1 MESVRYLSSGLA
13 ALSAGLV
20 AVALAASPA
29 LAAGSVLTPSA
40 QAVQVGE
47 TIGLSVTGFKPCP
60 APGSPAVF
68 WDQNPL
74 PYKLVAGSLTANDFT
89 VDFVVPSSPVG
100 SHLIA
105 AGCRTRNT
113 YALQQRVPVKVV
125 AAALALAPSPQSVQA
140 GGTVTMTGSGFVLCT
155 DPAGSTTVEL
165 SANGRP
171 LATASGS
178 NGAFQHAITVP
189 SGTPAGPYPV
199 TAQCSAQPSSDLTS
213 TSVYVV
219 TLALSPSSGIPGTT
233 ISVAGAGYTQC
244 HEVQLQLLRDTTQ
257 AAATSSPFVPANGS
271 FTAEVTVPSS
281 AAPGADYQV
290 DAGCYPAAG
299 TSAAIAVE
307 PFAVTSPAS
316 STSPTPSSTP
326 TSSTSPTPSS
336 TPTSSTSPS
345 PAHSGTTTSP
355 SSPGSPSPHAS
366 RHTGGRWAPV
376 ALVGGTG
383 AGLALAALFL
393 VRALSMAHGK
403 RGRGWVNKH
412 LRVVAGSAGPLSADV
427 EHRPGAVSVSVGLEP
442 HLDHLGHQQYEEVTA
457 R

>member
-1 MESVRYLSSGLA
+1 M
-13 ALSAGLV
+13 
-20 AVALAASPA
+20 AVALSASPA

-40 QAVQVGE
+40 QTVQVGE

-60 APGSPAVF
+60 ALESPAVL

-74 PYKLVAGSLTANDFT
+74 SYKLVAGSLTANDFT

-105 AGCRTRNT
+105 AGCPTVNGN
-113 YALQQRVPVKVV
+113 ALQQRVPVKVV

-140 GGTVTMTGSGFVLCT
+140 GGTVTMTGSGFTQCT

-165 SANGRP
+165 SANGTP
-171 LATASGS
+171 LVTASGS
-178 NGAFQHAITVP
+178 NGAFKQAITIP

-199 TAQCSAQPSSDLTS
+199 TAQCPAQPGSDLTS
-213 TSVYVV
+213 TNEYVV

-244 HEVQLQLLRDTTQ
+244 HEVQLQLLRDTTHVV
-257 AAATSSPFVPANGS
+257 ATSSPLVPVSGS

-281 AAPGADYQV
+281 AALGTDYQV
-290 DAGCYPAAG
+290 DAGCYSAAG
-299 TSAAIAVE
+299 TSAAIAIE

-326 TSSTSPTPSS
+326 N
-336 TPTSSTSPS
+336 SSTSPS

-355 SSPGSPSPHAS
+355 SSPGSPSPQSS
-366 RHTGGRWAPV
+366 RHTGGLWAPV

-393 VRALSMAHGK
+393 VRALSMVHGK

-442 HLDHLGHQQYEEVTA
+442 HFDHLGHQHYEEVTA
-457 R
+457 Q

>member
-1 MESVRYLSSGLA
+1 MSA
-13 ALSAGLV
+13 ALV
-20 AVALAASPA
+20 AVALSASPA

-40 QAVQVGE
+40 QTVQVGE

-60 APGSPAVF
+60 ALESPAVL

-74 PYKLVAGSLTANDFT
+74 SYKLVAASLTANDFT

-105 AGCRTRNT
+105 AGCPTVNGN
-113 YALQQRVPVKVV
+113 ALQQRVPVKVV

-140 GGTVTMTGSGFVLCT
+140 GGTVTMTGSGFTQCT

-165 SANGRP
+165 SANGTP
-171 LATASGS
+171 LVTASGS
-178 NGAFQHAITVP
+178 NGAFKQAITIP

-199 TAQCSAQPSSDLTS
+199 TAQCPAQPGSDLTS
-213 TSVYVV
+213 TNEYVV

-244 HEVQLQLLRDTTQ
+244 HEVQLQLLRDTTHVV
-257 AAATSSPFVPANGS
+257 ATSSPLVPVSGS

-281 AAPGADYQV
+281 AALGTDYQV
-290 DAGCYPAAG
+290 DAGCYSAAG
-299 TSAAIAVE
+299 TSAAIAIE

-326 TSSTSPTPSS
+326 N
-336 TPTSSTSPS
+336 SSTSPS

-355 SSPGSPSPHAS
+355 SSPGSPSPQSS
-366 RHTGGRWAPV
+366 RHTGGLWAPV

-393 VRALSMAHGK
+393 VRALSMVHGK

-442 HLDHLGHQQYEEVTA
+442 HFDHLGHQHYEEVTA
-457 R
+457 Q

>member
-1 MESVRYLSSGLA
+1 MESLRYLSSGLA
-13 ALSAGLV
+13 ALSAALV
-20 AVALAASPA
+20 VAALSASPA

-40 QAVQVGE
+40 QTVQVGE

-60 APGSPAVF
+60 ALESPALL

-74 PYKLVAGSLTANDFT
+74 SYKLVAGSLTANDFT

-105 AGCRTRNT
+105 AGCPTVNG

-140 GGTVTMTGSGFVLCT
+140 GGTVTMTGSGFTQCT

-165 SANGRP
+165 SANGTP

-178 NGAFQHAITVP
+178 NGAFKQAITVP
-189 SGTPAGPYPV
+189 SGSPAGPYPV
-199 TAQCSAQPSSDLTS
+199 TARCPAQPGSDLTS
-213 TSVYVV
+213 ASVYVV
-219 TLALSPSSGIPGTT
+219 TLALSPGSGIPGTT

-244 HEVQLQLLRDTTQ
+244 HEVQLQLLRDTAQ
-257 AAATSSPFVPANGS
+257 AVATSSPFVPANGS
-271 FTAEVTVPSS
+271 FTAEVTVPPS
-281 AAPGADYQV
+281 AALGADYQV

-307 PFAVTSPAS
+307 PFAVTSPVGSA
-316 STSPTPSSTP
+316 SPTPSP
-326 TSSTSPTPSS
+326 

-355 SSPGSPSPHAS
+355 SSPGSPSPQSS
-366 RHTGGRWAPV
+366 RHTGGLWAPV

-393 VRALSMAHGK
+393 VRALSMVHGK

-442 HLDHLGHQQYEEVTA
+442 HFDHLGHQQYEEVTA